1 MLFQHHRLI
10 VRQVTYAIIGVL
22 LKAFQRLVALSLRAL
37 QAVWTDIWM
46 HRGWAIVLLY
56 LICIVTHLMHEL
68 LLVLI
73 SF

>member
-10 VRQVTYAIIGVL
+10 VRQVTYAIVGVL

-46 HRGWAIVLLY
+46 HRGWAVVLLY
-56 LICIVTHLMHEL
+56 
-68 LLVLI
+68 
-73 SF
+73 